1 MPEII
6 VGGGPLDVIGA
17 GRTDL
22 RTVSKPCRIGECDA
36 FFSHSWHDDAH
47 QKWDALRDWC
57 TVFENTIKRSPRLW
71 LDKVCIDQA
80 NIQADL
86 QCLPIFLAGCNL
98 LLIISGPTYTFRLW
112 CCVELFVYVA
122 MHMEDDSRKVPV
134 IILIGAD
141 DEERARVH
149 TSFTNFDAK
158 VCKCFKEED
167 KARML
172 GIVEQHPGGM
182 QGFNSH
188 VRALAATLC
197 RSSRPSQTSSSS
209 SCSQSSRPASMD
221 ASGWAEFS
229 GSVASFE
236 WHGTERC
243 HSLTSSASTNRN
255 CDAIGFSVLPEA
267 TVIPGSVTSA

>member
-1 MPEII
+1 MSLAQAELISTQCQSHAASVNATPSSATPGTMMPIRN
-6 VGGGPLDVIGA
+6 GMRYAIGA
-17 GRTDL
+17 RC
-22 RTVSKPCRIGECDA
+22 SKTL
-36 FFSHSWHDDAH
+36 SNAH
-47 QKWDALRDWC
+47 RGCGWTKFA
-57 TVFENTIKRSPRLW
+57 S
-71 LDKVCIDQA
+71 
-80 NIQADL
+80 IQADL
-86 QCLPIFLAGCNL
+86 QCLPIFLAACNR

-172 GIVEQHPGGM
+172 GIVERHPGGM

-243 HSLTSSASTNRN
+243 HSLTASASTNRN